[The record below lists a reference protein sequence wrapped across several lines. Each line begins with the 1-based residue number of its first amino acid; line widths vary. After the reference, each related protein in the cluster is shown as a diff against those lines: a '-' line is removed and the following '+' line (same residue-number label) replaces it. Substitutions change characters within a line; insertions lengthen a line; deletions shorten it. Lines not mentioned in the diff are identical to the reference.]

1 MQAITKKVVKK
12 LVSKVKVK
20 RVPSARGFILY
31 RGPSIL
37 DGTPIVVVAT
47 MKTANPKT
55 GDMIQTFI
63 IVDNTCDT
71 NFCIERFLHV
81 TEQENIFG
89 IQELSLNI

>member
-20 RVPSARGFILY
+20 RAPSARGFILY

-63 IVDNTCDT
+63 LVDNMSP
-71 NFCIERFLHV
+71 IEA
-81 TEQENIFG
+81 
-89 IQELSLNI
+89 